1 MHLHVKSGICI
12 YTVREY
18 HVCVNL
24 AIPRKNGLIVQI
36 LSDIADFVSDT
47 YPGHTIDM
55 RSLKTHV
62 CELHGC
68 CIQYRRVVPSLSHI
82 QDMQLSEDRMWIHIL
97 GKKTKVHSL
106 VKSRQQLYDL
116 LPITRFSVDDDEETL
131 YWFRFE
137 CGSVVLFKNPS
148 LEEDVPPIPFV
159 CITDQDMILKHTAPG
174 LVCVVESLSPSS
186 VSQCMEMINTT
197 WVPVFVKELCLQVA
211 NNKIGLCD
219 ELIMIFGFM
228 FSNLDADKPRTDSFS
243 GNVMSMFYLM
253 KKLGFNGSN
262 AHTFDLLVKTLC
274 GYPDQKTWRTWM
286 MKSSFIFTCVEQCDQ
301 HMLCS
306 MCNSN
311 IAFKHVLIALLYRK
325 IGTWTTHQKQKQIY
339 WKACLMKKRMVWQS
353 HSQVRYGRRARD

>member
-1 MHLHVKSGICI
+1 MVSSLSSAIQICRDWEDTAGKRYLWFTFMCLINKLKTNCNLTSAYSFMDYDLMHLHVKSGICI

-174 LVCVVESLSPSS
+174 LVCVVVSLA
-186 VSQCMEMINTT
+186 V
-197 WVPVFVKELCLQVA
+197 
-211 NNKIGLCD
+211 
-219 ELIMIFGFM
+219 
-228 FSNLDADKPRTDSFS
+228 
-243 GNVMSMFYLM
+243 
-253 KKLGFNGSN
+253 
-262 AHTFDLLVKTLC
+262 
-274 GYPDQKTWRTWM
+274 
-286 MKSSFIFTCVEQCDQ
+286 
-301 HMLCS
+301 
-306 MCNSN
+306 
-311 IAFKHVLIALLYRK
+311 
-325 IGTWTTHQKQKQIY
+325 
-339 WKACLMKKRMVWQS
+339 
-353 HSQVRYGRRARD
+353 